1 MEVRSFEAIVRA
13 LDAARVDY
21 LVVGGLAVIAHGYE
35 RLTKDVDLVIG
46 LEREN
51 IVRGLRALMTIGYR
65 LAIPVTPEEFA
76 DPARREAWRRDKNM
90 VVLKLWSDEHRRTPI
105 DVFVFEPFNF
115 ERELATATWRDFGG
129 PARAPILALETLLT
143 MKRAAGRPQDLAD
156 VAALE
161 ALKRL
166 TETSNG

>member
-46 LEREN
+46 LERDN
-51 IVRGLRALMTIGYR
+51 ILRGLRALMSIGYQ

-76 DPARREAWRRDKNM
+76 NSRATRGVETGQEQPGGHRILPTWPRWRR
-90 VVLKLWSDEHRRTPI
+90 SR
-105 DVFVFEPFNF
+105 
-115 ERELATATWRDFGG
+115 G
-129 PARAPILALETLLT
+129 
-143 MKRAAGRPQDLAD
+143 
-156 VAALE
+156 
-161 ALKRL
+161 
-166 TETSNG
+166 